1 MEIVGL
7 VMDVLLL
14 LFLAAMMFIAWNLSK
29 NINVFRKSRKE
40 LDKLVQ
46 DLSRQIE
53 RADIAVAGLKN
64 SARDAGRGL
73 QDLVNEAKAL
83 SEELQIMTESGDN
96 LAGRLERLAE
106 RNRDIAERIERA
118 GGTSAGLS
126 VKEPVLQRPLEEK
139 RAATGPSFAIRDRDV
154 ESGED
159 ESDFGFD
166 ADESDGVHSRAEREL
181 LDALKKSGKTRAG
194 GVS

>member
-1 MEIVGL
+1 MEMIGL
-7 VMDVLLL
+7 VMDFLLL
-14 LFLAAMMFIAWNLSK
+14 LFLGAMMFFAWSLSK

-53 RADIAVAGLKN
+53 KADTAVAGLKN

-118 GGTSAGLS
+118 GGTSAGLV
-126 VKEPVLQRPLEEK
+126 VKEPALPRPQEQK
-139 RAATGPSFAIRDRDV
+139 RAPVGPSFAIRDRDI
-154 ESGED
+154 ETGD
-159 ESDFGFD
+159 DDSDFT
-166 ADESDGVHSRAEREL
+166 DEIDDGVHSRAEREL
-181 LDALKKSGKTRAG
+181 LEALKKNGKTRAG

>member
-7 VMDVLLL
+7 VMDFLLL
-14 LFLAAMMFIAWNLSK
+14 LFLAAMMFFAWSLSK

-53 RADIAVAGLKN
+53 KADIAVAGLKN

-118 GGTSAGLS
+118 GGSAAGFS

-139 RAATGPSFAIRDRDV
+139 RVPTGPSFAIRDREI
-154 ESGED
+154 ESGE
-159 ESDFGFD
+159 FD
-166 ADESDGVHSRAEREL
+166 PEIDDPVETDGVHSRAEREL
-181 LDALKKSGKTRAG
+181 LEALKKSGKSRAG